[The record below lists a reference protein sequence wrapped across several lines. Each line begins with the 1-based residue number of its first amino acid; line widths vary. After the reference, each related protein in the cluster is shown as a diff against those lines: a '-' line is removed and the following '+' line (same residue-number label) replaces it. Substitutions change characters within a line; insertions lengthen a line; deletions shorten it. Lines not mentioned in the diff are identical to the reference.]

1 MHVRKLFFV
10 HFLRIFYASFSFS
23 CCQNLVDKNFLF
35 FTNFMSQNQHDIRL
49 YSIKHF
55 DSPEEGVPMTRA
67 YLATAAAVLAVALAV
82 FSVASVLP
90 V

>member
-1 MHVRKLFFV
+1 MQAVFCAFLTL
-10 HFLRIFYASFSFS
+10 HFHFPRAKTEAT
-23 CCQNLVDKNFLF
+23 KNFYFLQIF
-35 FTNFMSQNQHDIRL
+35 VSQNRRDIRL
-49 YSIKHF
+49 YSIQIFQTSK
-55 DSPEEGVPMTRA
+55 EGVTMTRA

>member
-1 MHVRKLFFV
+1 MQAVFCA
-10 HFLRIFYASFSFS
+10 FLT
-23 CCQNLVDKNFLF
+23 LLFLF
-35 FTNFMSQNQHDIRL
+35 SSVEIRLTKKFYFLQIFLSQNRHDIRL
-49 YSIKHF
+49 YSIKYF
-55 DSPEEGVPMTRA
+55 NVSKEADLMTRA